1 MNLTLA
7 RKILHAAAAKP
18 GGCLKLRG
26 RKKIQEARMM
36 EEQGWLQFADSTVHG
51 SAAIATLTD
60 MGRLVGGLL
69 RDEAIE
75 ERLRKAFLPR
85 REEPIRYARR

>member
-18 GGCLKLRG
+18 DGCVKLRG

-36 EEQGWLQFADSTVHG
+36 EEQGWLQFADATVPG

-60 MGRLVGGLL
+60 MGRLVGGLF
-69 RDEAIE
+69 RDEAIA

-85 REEPIRYARR
+85 EEKRIRYARR

>member
-7 RKILHAAAAKP
+7 RKILHAAAAEP

-36 EEQGWLQFADSTVHG
+36 EEQGWLQVADATVHG
-51 SAAIATLTD
+51 SAAIAILTD
-60 MGRLVGGLL
+60 MGRRVGGLL
-69 RDEAIE
+69 RDEAIA
-75 ERLRKAFLPR
+75 ERLQKAFLPR
-85 REEPIRYARR
+85 GEEPTRYATR